1 MRTTLLL
8 VGDEAG
14 TRRELLTTLV
24 DEGYGVDT
32 ARSADQALAVLAAR
46 SVDLVLTC
54 LPLSTEPG
62 ALPLPDDLAALDD
75 PWFDRLGW
83 AGQQDRP
90 PAREQLSPPERAEL
104 AAERLDTLVYG
115 PDGPPPVDLPSS
127 VLGLAVPVAT
137 PAVPRERVTVALPT
151 GPDPTAATGTGLA
164 TSATAGVG
172 VALAADGTAVQA
184 TAELAI
190 SGLEFCRRVRAAG
203 DVPLVVVAERGDPSG
218 LVAGLEAGADDYI
231 TAPPLSAEA
240 LARLR
245 ALLRRTRPDQATAR
259 ALRVGELQIRP
270 AEGVVC
276 RHGEDQCL
284 TRTEFRLLCE
294 LAVAGGRA
302 VSRRQL
308 MERIWGYDYYG
319 GARMLDVHVRR
330 LRRKVE
336 VDPSAP
342 THILTVRG
350 IGYRVCTPSGGD

>member
-8 VGDEAG
+8 VGDEAAA
-14 TRRELLTTLV
+14 RRELLTTLV

-32 ARSADQALAVLAAR
+32 ARSADHALAVLASR
-46 SVDLVLTC
+46 SVDLVLSC
-54 LPLSTEPG
+54 LPLGTEPG

-75 PWFDRLGW
+75 PWFDRPVWPGETS
-83 AGQQDRP
+83 RP
-90 PAREQLSPPERAEL
+90 PAREQLPPPERAAL

-115 PDGPPPVDLPSS
+115 PAGPPPVSFP
-127 VLGLAVPVAT
+127 APAPAPTATAT
-137 PAVPRERVTVALPT
+137 PTP
-151 GPDPTAATGTGLA
+151 
-164 TSATAGVG
+164 TSARTSEQAPGP
-172 VALAADGTAVQA
+172 AVEP
-184 TAELAI
+184 ELAPM
-190 SGLEFCRRVRAAG
+190 SGLEFCRQVRAGG
-203 DVPLVVVAERGDPSG
+203 DVALVVVADRADPQG
-218 LVAGLEAGADDYI
+218 IVAGLEAGADDFI

-245 ALLRRTRPDQATAR
+245 ALLRRTRPAGQGPGR
-259 ALRVGELQIRP
+259 AFSVGELQIRP
-270 AEGVVC
+270 AEGVVR
-276 RHGEDQCL
+276 RHGEDQAL

-294 LAVAGGRA
+294 LAVAGGQA

-308 MERIWGYDYYG
+308 MERIWGYDYFG

-350 IGYRVCTPSGGD
+350 IGYRVCAPSGGD